1 MKVFIVMP
9 VFNEEKMVEDVLKK
23 IAKTSLPVIVVDDGS
38 IDGSKKKIEKLN
50 IKNLILLSHRVNLG
64 KGAAMKTGAE
74 YAFKNGADAVVFMDS
89 DGQHEISDIKAFL
102 EKLKNGYDVV
112 FGSRNLNYGIPL
124 VRFLG
129 NKFASVLVSAL
140 FGIYVSDLLSGY
152 RAITKRAYKRIKWE
166 SLGYG
171 VETEMVIRLSKFK
184 SSLKY
189 CEVPIKTVYLD
200 KVKGVTLLDAVSILF
215 NVFYWRL
222 VI

>member
-23 IAKTSLPVIVVDDGS
+23 IAKTSLPVIVIDDGS

-89 DGQHEISDIKAFL
+89 DGQHEIGDIKAFL

-166 SLGYG
+166 SLC
-171 VETEMVIRLSKFK
+171 SKY
-184 SSLKY
+184 SL
-189 CEVPIKTVYLD
+189 
-200 KVKGVTLLDAVSILF
+200 
-215 NVFYWRL
+215 
-222 VI
+222 